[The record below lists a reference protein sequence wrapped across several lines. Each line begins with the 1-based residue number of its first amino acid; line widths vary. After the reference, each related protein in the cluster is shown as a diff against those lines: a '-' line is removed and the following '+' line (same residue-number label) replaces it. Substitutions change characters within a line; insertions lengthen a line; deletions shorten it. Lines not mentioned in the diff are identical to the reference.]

1 MLPEEPAR
9 PAVLALLDNVRDFL
23 RSLLDLRFEQLITP
37 RMLPTLYLLAIAASA
52 YGVLT
57 YAIEGFTRSFAVG
70 VFRLV
75 LVAPVGFVVLVTL
88 CRIGLEFLMVVF
100 RLAVNVSEMAGHT
113 GDIAS
118 GLPRIQ
124 FWKGLL
130 SGGGKSRARE

>member
-1 MLPEEPAR
+1 MSPEDPTR
-9 PAVLALLDNVRDFL
+9 LTVSALLDSARDFL

-37 RMLPTLYLLAIAASA
+37 RMLPTLYMLAIAASA
-52 YGVLT
+52 YGMLT
-57 YAIEGFTRSFAVG
+57 YAIGGFTQSLAVG
-70 VFRLV
+70 LFRLL

-130 SGGGKSRARE
+130 GGSGKPRPRE